1 MIETLLPW
9 LLLVASVT
17 LLGQCLSH
25 MKTLKNYRVLL
36 DRYEALSD
44 KYLMLADVQGTRE
57 SNRKVSGPKVEVPQM
72 AAVLRGMQTGTDAK
86 PVEKVPERK
95 LSRRAA
101 RVRKQ
106 KNQESLGD
114 RSVSVTFPGGPPAE
128 VQKEKQS

>member
-1 MIETLLPW
+1 MIEPYLPW
-9 LLLVASVT
+9 IFSVVM
-17 LLGQCLSH
+17 L
-25 MKTLKNYRVLL
+25 YVLL
-36 DRYEALSD
+36 RLFKSYEKLRTKYVELMD
-44 KYLMLADVQGTRE
+44 KYLMLADVQDTRE

>member
-1 MIETLLPW
+1 MIEPYLPW
-9 LLLVASVT
+9 IFSVVM
-17 LLGQCLSH
+17 L
-25 MKTLKNYRVLL
+25 YVLL
-36 DRYEALSD
+36 RLFKSYEKLRTKYVELMD

-86 PVEKVPERK
+86 PVVKAPEKK

-101 RVRKQ
+101 RMRRQ

>member
-1 MIETLLPW
+1 MIEPYLPW
-9 LLLVASVT
+9 IFSVVM
-17 LLGQCLSH
+17 L
-25 MKTLKNYRVLL
+25 YVLL
-36 DRYEALSD
+36 RLFKSYEKLRTKYVELMD

-72 AAVLRGMQTGTDAK
+72 AAVLRGLQTGTDAK
-86 PVEKVPERK
+86 PVEKVPEKK

-101 RVRKQ
+101 RMRRQ

>member
-1 MIETLLPW
+1 MIEPYLPW
-9 LLLVASVT
+9 IFSVVM
-17 LLGQCLSH
+17 L
-25 MKTLKNYRVLL
+25 YVLL
-36 DRYEALSD
+36 RLFKSYEKLRTKYVELMD

>member
-1 MIETLLPW
+1 MIEPYLPW
-9 LLLVASVT
+9 IFSVVM
-17 LLGQCLSH
+17 L
-25 MKTLKNYRVLL
+25 YVLL
-36 DRYEALSD
+36 RLFKSYEKLRTKYVELMD

-72 AAVLRGMQTGTDAK
+72 AAVLRGLQTGTDAK